1 MLDFITFTAGE
12 KTVSVSFKYSVI
24 RGITPQSV
32 EVYAGQTKDHGYQ
45 LLGKVPITVTNTTPA
60 VHKRIAG
67 TVSILVRKC
76 RLYFLRLWAR
86 EKEKEKS
93 QQEREISKLRILYLI
108 LCFSV
113 LFLALGGIRL
123 SLTVHAI
130 SNNLDGV
137 VSNIDLICHL
147 IENLCKTTQNDSVFH
162 ALSYSFFL

>member
-60 VHKRIAG
+60 IHKRIAG
-67 TVSILVRKC
+67 IVSILVRKC

-86 EKEKEKS
+86 GKEKS

-113 LFLALGGIRL
+113 LFLALGSIRL
-123 SLTVHAI
+123 SFTVRTIIRAMT
-130 SNNLDGV
+130 NATEK
-137 VSNIDLICHL
+137 IDLIRERVED
-147 IENLCKTTQNDSVFH
+147 INQVIQNAVSP
-162 ALSYSFFL
+162 

>member
-24 RGITPQSV
+24 RGVTPKSV

-60 VHKRIAG
+60 IHKRIAG
-67 TVSILVRKC
+67 IVSILVRKC

-93 QQEREISKLRILYLI
+93 QQEREISKLRILCLI

-113 LFLALGGIRL
+113 LFLALGSIRL
-123 SLTVHAI
+123 SFTVRTIIRAMTNATEKVDYI
-130 SNNLDGV
+130 REQVEIVLQAV
-137 VSNIDLICHL
+137 
-147 IENLCKTTQNDSVFH
+147 QNVIGS
-162 ALSYSFFL
+162 

>member
-60 VHKRIAG
+60 IHKRIAG
-67 TVSILVRKC
+67 TVSILVHKC

-86 EKEKEKS
+86 GKEKS

-123 SLTVHAI
+123 SLTVRAI

>member
-32 EVYAGQTKDHGYQ
+32 EVYTGQTKDHGYQ
-45 LLGKVPITVTNTTPA
+45 LLGKIPITVINTTPA
-60 VHKRIAG
+60 IHKRIAG

-86 EKEKEKS
+86 GKEKS

-113 LFLALGGIRL
+113 LFLALGSIRL
-123 SLTVHAI
+123 SFTVRTIIRAMT
-130 SNNLDGV
+130 NATEK
-137 VSNIDLICHL
+137 IDLIRERVED
-147 IENLCKTTQNDSVFH
+147 INQVIQNAVS
-162 ALSYSFFL
+162 S

>member
-24 RGITPQSV
+24 RGVTPKSV

-45 LLGKVPITVTNTTPA
+45 LLGKVPVTVTNTTPA
-60 VHKRIAG
+60 IHKRIARI
-67 TVSILVRKC
+67 VSILVRKC

-123 SLTVHAI
+123 TFTVRTI
-130 SNNLDGV
+130 VRST
-137 VSNIDLICHL
+137 VSATEKIDLIRERVED
-147 IENLCKTTQNDSVFH
+147 INQVIQNAVSP
-162 ALSYSFFL
+162 

>member
-60 VHKRIAG
+60 IHKRIAG
-67 TVSILVRKC
+67 IVSILVRKC

-93 QQEREISKLRILYLI
+93 QQEREISKLRILCLI

-123 SLTVHAI
+123 TFTVRTIVRSIA
-130 SNNLDGV
+130 STTEK
-137 VSNIDLICHL
+137 IDLIRERVED
-147 IENLCKTTQNDSVFH
+147 INQVIQNAVS
-162 ALSYSFFL
+162 S

>member
-1 MLDFITFTAGE
+1 MLDFIIFTAGE
-12 KTVSVSFKYSVI
+12 KTVSVSFKHSVI
-24 RGITPQSV
+24 RGIIPQSV

-45 LLGKVPITVTNTTPA
+45 LLGKVPVTVTNTTPA
-60 VHKRIAG
+60 IHKRIAG

-76 RLYFLRLWAR
+76 RLCA
-86 EKEKEKS
+86 KEKGKS
-93 QQEREISKLRILYLI
+93 QLERKISKLHILYLI

-130 SNNLDGV
+130 SNNLDDV

-162 ALSYSFFL
+162 ALSHGFFL

>member
-1 MLDFITFTAGE
+1 MLDFIIFTAGE

-32 EVYAGQTKDHGYQ
+32 EVYTGQTKDHGYQ
-45 LLGKVPITVTNTTPA
+45 LLGKIPITVINTTPA
-60 VHKRIAG
+60 IHKRIAG

-86 EKEKEKS
+86 GKEKS

-113 LFLALGGIRL
+113 LFLALGSIRL
-123 SLTVHAI
+123 SFTVRTIIRAMT
-130 SNNLDGV
+130 NATEK
-137 VSNIDLICHL
+137 IDLIRERVED
-147 IENLCKTTQNDSVFH
+147 INQVIQNAVS
-162 ALSYSFFL
+162 S

>member
-60 VHKRIAG
+60 IHKRIAG
-67 TVSILVRKC
+67 IVSILVRKC

-93 QQEREISKLRILYLI
+93 QQEREISKLRILCLI

-123 SLTVHAI
+123 TFTVRTI
-130 SNNLDGV
+130 VRST
-137 VSNIDLICHL
+137 VSATEKIDLIRERVED
-147 IENLCKTTQNDSVFH
+147 INQVIQNAVSP
-162 ALSYSFFL
+162 

>member
-60 VHKRIAG
+60 IHKRIAG
-67 TVSILVRKC
+67 IVSILVRKC

-113 LFLALGGIRL
+113 LFLALGSIRL
-123 SLTVHAI
+123 SFTVRTIIRAMT
-130 SNNLDGV
+130 NATEK
-137 VSNIDLICHL
+137 IDLIRERVED
-147 IENLCKTTQNDSVFH
+147 INQVIQNAVS
-162 ALSYSFFL
+162 S

>member
-1 MLDFITFTAGE
+1 MLDFIIFTAGE

-45 LLGKVPITVTNTTPA
+45 LLGKVPVTVTNTTPA
-60 VHKRIAG
+60 IHKRIAG
-67 TVSILVRKC
+67 TVSILVHKC

-86 EKEKEKS
+86 GKEKS

-113 LFLALGGIRL
+113 LFLALGSIRL
-123 SLTVHAI
+123 SFTVRTIIRAMT
-130 SNNLDGV
+130 NATEK
-137 VSNIDLICHL
+137 IDLIRERVED
-147 IENLCKTTQNDSVFH
+147 INQVIQNAVS
-162 ALSYSFFL
+162 S

>member
-24 RGITPQSV
+24 RGVTPKSV

-45 LLGKVPITVTNTTPA
+45 LLGKVPVTVTNTTPA
-60 VHKRIAG
+60 IHKRIAG
-67 TVSILVRKC
+67 TVSILVHKC

-86 EKEKEKS
+86 GKEKS

-113 LFLALGGIRL
+113 LFLALGSIRL
-123 SLTVHAI
+123 SFTVRTIIRAMTNATEKVDYI
-130 SNNLDGV
+130 REQVEIVLQAV
-137 VSNIDLICHL
+137 
-147 IENLCKTTQNDSVFH
+147 QNVIGS
-162 ALSYSFFL
+162 

>member
-24 RGITPQSV
+24 RGVTPKSV

-60 VHKRIAG
+60 IHKRIAG
-67 TVSILVRKC
+67 IVSILVRKC

-86 EKEKEKS
+86 GKEKS

-113 LFLALGGIRL
+113 LFLALGSIRL
-123 SLTVHAI
+123 SFTVRTIIRAMTNATEKVDYI
-130 SNNLDGV
+130 REQVEIVLQAV
-137 VSNIDLICHL
+137 
-147 IENLCKTTQNDSVFH
+147 QNVIGS
-162 ALSYSFFL
+162 

>member
-45 LLGKVPITVTNTTPA
+45 LLGKVPVTVTNTTPA
-60 VHKRIAG
+60 IHKRIAG
-67 TVSILVRKC
+67 TVSILVHKC

-86 EKEKEKS
+86 GKEKS

-113 LFLALGGIRL
+113 LFLALGSIRL
-123 SLTVHAI
+123 SFTVRTIIRAMTNATEKVDYI
-130 SNNLDGV
+130 REQVEIVLQAV
-137 VSNIDLICHL
+137 
-147 IENLCKTTQNDSVFH
+147 QNVIGS
-162 ALSYSFFL
+162 

>member
-1 MLDFITFTAGE
+1 MLDFIIFTAGE

-32 EVYAGQTKDHGYQ
+32 EVYTGQTKDHGYQ
-45 LLGKVPITVTNTTPA
+45 LLGKIPITVINTTPA
-60 VHKRIAG
+60 IHKRIAG

-86 EKEKEKS
+86 GKEKS

-113 LFLALGGIRL
+113 LFLALGSIRL
-123 SLTVHAI
+123 SFTVRTIIRAMTNATEKVDYI
-130 SNNLDGV
+130 REQVEIVLQAV
-137 VSNIDLICHL
+137 
-147 IENLCKTTQNDSVFH
+147 QNVIGS
-162 ALSYSFFL
+162 

>member
-60 VHKRIAG
+60 IHKRIARI
-67 TVSILVRKC
+67 VSILVRKC

-93 QQEREISKLRILYLI
+93 QQEREISKLRILCLI

-123 SLTVHAI
+123 TFTVRTI
-130 SNNLDGV
+130 VRST
-137 VSNIDLICHL
+137 VSATEKIDLIRERVED
-147 IENLCKTTQNDSVFH
+147 INQVIQNAVSP
-162 ALSYSFFL
+162 

>member
-24 RGITPQSV
+24 RGVTPKSV

-45 LLGKVPITVTNTTPA
+45 LLGKVPVTVTNTTPA
-60 VHKRIAG
+60 IHKRIAG
-67 TVSILVRKC
+67 TVSILVHKC

-86 EKEKEKS
+86 GKEKS

-113 LFLALGGIRL
+113 LFLALGSIRL
-123 SLTVHAI
+123 SFTVRTIIRAMT
-130 SNNLDGV
+130 NATEK
-137 VSNIDLICHL
+137 IDLIRERVED
-147 IENLCKTTQNDSVFH
+147 INQVIQNAVS
-162 ALSYSFFL
+162 S

>member
-60 VHKRIAG
+60 IHKRIAG
-67 TVSILVRKC
+67 IVSILVRKC

-86 EKEKEKS
+86 GKEKS

-113 LFLALGGIRL
+113 LFLALGSIRL
-123 SLTVHAI
+123 SFTVRTIIRAMTNATEKVDYI
-130 SNNLDGV
+130 REQVEIVLQAV
-137 VSNIDLICHL
+137 
-147 IENLCKTTQNDSVFH
+147 QNVIGS
-162 ALSYSFFL
+162 